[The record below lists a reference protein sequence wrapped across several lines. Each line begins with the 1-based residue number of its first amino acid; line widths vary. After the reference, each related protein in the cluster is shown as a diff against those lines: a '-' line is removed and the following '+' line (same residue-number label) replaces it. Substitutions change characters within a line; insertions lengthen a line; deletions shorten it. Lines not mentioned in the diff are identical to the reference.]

1 MSDKKLT
8 AKGTKSAGSKKAPV
22 SRAAKPD
29 PAAAEREQWATLR
42 PAMKIERATAYD
54 MDGIYQPKALVSH
67 ALFGLGVVTCVAGS
81 RKMEVL
87 FEEGK
92 KLLRCQ

>member
-1 MSDKKLT
+1 MGGKKLS
-8 AKGTKSAGSKKAPV
+8 TKATNPAGRKNTPV
-22 SRAAKPD
+22 SRKAKPD
-29 PAAAEREQWATLR
+29 PAVAEREQWATLR
-42 PAMKIERATAYD
+42 PDMKVEQATAYD
-54 MDGIYQPKALVSH
+54 MDGSYRTKALVSH
-67 ALFGLGVVTCVAGS
+67 AHFGLGMVMGMAGS

>member
-8 AKGTKSAGSKKAPV
+8 AKSTKAAGGKKAPV
-22 SRAAKPD
+22 SRTAKPD

-42 PAMKIERATAYD
+42 PSMKVEQAMAYD
-54 MDGIYQPKALVSH
+54 MDGTYRTKALVSH
-67 ALFGLGVVTCVAGS
+67 SLFGLGVVTCVAGT

-92 KLLRCQ
+92 KLLRCH

>member
-1 MSDKKLT
+1 MSDKKT
-8 AKGTKSAGSKKAPV
+8 AAKKSTSTGDKKV
-22 SRAAKPD
+22 KISRTAKPD
-29 PAAAEREQWATLR
+29 PAVAEREQWATLR
-42 PAMKIERATAYD
+42 PAMKVEQAKAYD
-54 MDGIYQPKALVSH
+54 MDGNYRTKALVNHSH
-67 ALFGLGVVTCVAGS
+67 FGLGVVTSLAGS

>member
-1 MSDKKLT
+1 
-8 AKGTKSAGSKKAPV
+8 
-22 SRAAKPD
+22 
-29 PAAAEREQWATLR
+29 
-42 PAMKIERATAYD
+42 
-54 MDGIYQPKALVSH
+54 MDGNYRTKALVNHSH
-67 ALFGLGVVTCVAGS
+67 FGLGVVTSLAGS

>member
-1 MSDKKLT
+1 MSDKKSA
-8 AKGTKSAGSKKAPV
+8 AKATKAAGVKKAPA
-22 SRAAKPD
+22 SRTAKPD

-42 PAMKIERATAYD
+42 PSMQVERAKAYD
-54 MDGIYQPKALVSH
+54 MDGTYQPKALVSH
-67 ALFGLGVVTCVAGS
+67 ALFGLGVVTCVAGT

-92 KLLRCQ
+92 KLLRCH

>member
-1 MSDKKLT
+1 MSGKKST
-8 AKGTKSAGSKKAPV
+8 TKGTKSAEGKKAPV
-22 SRAAKPD
+22 SRTAKPD
-29 PAAAEREQWATLR
+29 PVAVEREQWATLR
-42 PAMKIERATAYD
+42 PSMKIEQATAYD
-54 MDGIYQPKALVSH
+54 MDGTYKAKSLVRH
-67 ALFGLGVVTCVAGS
+67 ALFGMGVVTSMAGS